1 MALSAKLLAK
11 LVCPKCKGELDYR
24 QQESAL
30 VCPACKL
37 KFAVKD
43 DIPVMLLAEA
53 TPL

>member
-30 VCPACKL
+30 VCPA
-37 KFAVKD
+37 
-43 DIPVMLLAEA
+43 
-53 TPL
+53 